1 MSIHAL
7 AWAFD
12 QEVYSSPQKFVL
24 IALANFAS
32 ETGKSYPSVG
42 TVAKMTGQMDG
53 TVRKAFKALTE
64 QGLITDTGKRAGA
77 TQQVKVFQFPKAAY
91 QRLAETGGFE
101 SDDKTSAKTP
111 KKTPTKTSAKVCAKT
126 SENRGQ
132 PLEPGTVTLNQEPK
146 TSGAE
151 DKEGESASPYK
162 AFSDGW
168 CLAFMERFGAHYHYG
183 SRDGKAASELLK
195 AGENPE
201 DLVTLVKQAWSK
213 TDRTK
218 YWKCVNMTAHVW
230 DFARELPAIRKELD
244 QDVQELDAEGNP
256 KW

>member
-7 AWAFD
+7 SWAFD

-77 TQQVKVFQFPKAAY
+77 TQQVKVFQFPAGAY

-101 SDDKTSAKTP
+101 SNDKTSAKTP
-111 KKTPTKTSAKVCAKT
+111 SKTPPKTTTKVCAKT
-126 SENRGQ
+126 PKNGEQ

-146 TSGAE
+146 TSGDE
-151 DKEGESASPYK
+151 KEPSPYK

-168 CLAFMERFGAHYHYG
+168 CDAFKERFGAMYPYG
-183 SRDGKAASELLK
+183 GRDAKAVAELLK
-195 AGENPE
+195 AGENP
-201 DLVTLVKQAWSK
+201 DGLVALAEQAWSK
-213 TDRTK
+213 MDRTK

-244 QDVQELDAEGNP
+244 QDAQKLDAEGNI